1 MRDDAR
7 DIPRDLKRL
16 INGVNTAC
24 GTVGHFP
31 SIYKTLYTVIL
42 KMSVL

>member
-7 DIPRDLKRL
+7 DRMRDLKRL

-24 GTVGHFP
+24 GTVGRFP
-31 SIYKTLYTVIL
+31 RIYKNFFEIIFV
-42 KMSVL
+42 